1 MSQKNRK
8 RPNAPGNRLKTTILS
23 GNRNLLSQIKCMYLN
38 AHFKGR
44 GILCLLNCST
54 AKVMQLT
61 AIVLLAACLQVCAT
75 ARAQKVTLSGKNVPL
90 KEIFTAIRSQTGYN
104 FIYSNEDLQQV
115 SPISLDVKNAALRD
129 VLDLC
134 FARQPLAYTI
144 VEKIIIVKPRM
155 PEVIT
160 AVGVSG
166 TVTDGATGKP
176 LPGVSVQVKGTS
188 TGTATDEKGHYSL
201 NAPDNA
207 VLVFSYLG
215 YVKKEMPVAGQ
226 STLNAVLSSA
236 NTGLSEVIVV
246 GYGTQRKEDLSGSI
260 ASINYDQQL
269 QNRAIT
275 DVSQALSGLASGI
288 SVSQTSG
295 QPGRDGATLRI
306 RGVGT
311 LNNSDPLVLIDG
323 IVGSLNNINPND
335 VASISILKDAA
346 SAAIYGS
353 RAANGVILVTTKR
366 GKKGKTV
373 INYNGSAGVQQATH
387 LFKPVTDYVTYM
399 QLMNRIQKSDNPDN
413 ADLFQPSTIDA
424 WKNAKDPVL
433 FPNTNWMDVIFGQ
446 GIVTRHNL
454 SIGGGNDKTDYY
466 LSMGYLYNKGIMEST
481 DARKYSLR
489 LNLNHKISDKIK
501 VGANLSSY
509 WNKVNE
515 PFDVTTLLYY
525 SANSVPGVTPT
536 MKKDGVVRYGGR
548 NTDDES
554 TNAINPQQYMDTW
567 FYPQVGQY
575 SFAKLYGEWEIMKDL
590 KWQVNGSAEIYNK
603 ESKQYKYAGAIQNL
617 WNFQKDAIAVDN
629 SAVPAMLTQENNN
642 SLGLTFYST
651 LNYDKVFA
659 QDHHLGVL
667 LGASRE
673 INNNA
678 NFLGSVQGFP
688 SNDTWELSAGLSQP
702 KVSGTSSSATLSSY
716 FGRVNY
722 SYKEK
727 YLLEANLR
735 YDGSSRFATGNRWG
749 VFPSFS
755 GAWRLSKEDFFRNAD
770 ISFVDDIKIRG
781 SWGKLGNQNIGLYQ
795 YMGLYAAGQN
805 YIFGNS
811 LSAGLAP
818 KALPNPDITWESTAT
833 TDVGTDISLFKE
845 KFDITFDWYN
855 RRTSNI
861 LVQLPLSSL
870 YGALTPPY
878 QNVAV
883 VQNRGW
889 EVSLGYKNNIGAVQ
903 YAISGNL
910 SHNDN
915 KVLHYQGN
923 PDVIQSMGN
932 NSIIKQ
938 GLPIGALYGYQAE
951 GTFKN
956 QHDIDTWAKQKLS
969 GTNKPGDLK
978 YADIKA
984 DGVINGN
991 DRTSLGS
998 VIPEYTYGFNLQ
1010 AAYKGVSLYV
1020 LFQGIGGVK
1029 RYYQNLWYTS
1039 AVRYGREINSYFLN
1053 AWSTD
1058 NPNSD
1063 IPRLTTDANSDNTQA
1078 SSFWVQNGA
1087 FLRVKNIQLSYT
1099 LPANWLKKSFV
1110 TGIQVYADAQN
1121 PFTWTRYNGLDPE
1134 TGNYSD
1140 YQIENPNVRIF
1151 SFGINAS
1158 F

>member
-1 MSQKNRK
+1 
-8 RPNAPGNRLKTTILS
+8 
-23 GNRNLLSQIKCMYLN
+23 MYLN
-38 AHFKGR
+38 AHFKGW
-44 GILCLLNCST
+44 GILCLLNSLT

-75 ARAQKVTLSGKNVPL
+75 ARAQKVTISGRNISL
-90 KEIFTAIRSQTGYN
+90 KEIFTEIRSQTGYN
-104 FIYSNEDLQQV
+104 FIYTSEDLQQV
-115 SPISLDVKNAALRD
+115 VPVTLDVKNAALRD
-129 VLDLC
+129 VLDIC
-134 FARQPLAYTI
+134 FAHQPLDYAI
-144 VEKIIIVKPRM
+144 QEKIIIVKPKA
-155 PEVIT
+155 PVLPVAANVT
-160 AVGVSG
+160 G
-166 TVTDGATGKP
+166 TVTDAVTGKP
-176 LPGVSVQVKGTS
+176 LPGVTIQVKGTS
-188 TGTATDEKGHYSL
+188 TGIATDEKGHYSL
-201 NAPDNA
+201 SAPDNA

-215 YVKKEMPVAGQ
+215 YIKKEVPLAGQ
-226 STLNAVLSSA
+226 TTVNIVLSPS
-236 NTGLSEVIVV
+236 NTGLSEVVVV
-246 GYGTQRKEDLSGSI
+246 GYGTQRKEDLSGSVS
-260 ASINYDQQL
+260 SINYDQQL

-275 DVSQALSGLASGI
+275 DVSQALSGLAAGI

-295 QPGRDGATLRI
+295 QPGRDGAVLRI

-323 IVGSLNNINPND
+323 IVGSLNNLNPND

-373 INYNGSAGVQQATH
+373 INYNGSAGVQKATH
-387 LFKPVTDYVTYM
+387 LFEPVTDYVTYM
-399 QLMNRIQKSDNPDN
+399 RLMNRIQKADNPDN
-413 ADLFQPSTIDA
+413 TDLFKPATIDA
-424 WKNAKDPVL
+424 WKNATDPVL

-446 GIVTRHNL
+446 GIITRHNL
-454 SIGGGNDKTDYY
+454 SVSGGNEKTDYY

-481 DARKYSLR
+481 DATKYTLR
-489 LNLNHKISDKIK
+489 LNLDHKISDKIK
-501 VGANLSSY
+501 IGANLNSY

-536 MKKDGVVRYGGR
+536 MTKDGVTRYGGR

-554 TNAINPQQYMDTW
+554 PNAINPQQYMDTW

-603 ESKQYKYAGAIQNL
+603 ESKQYKYSGAVQNL
-617 WNFQKDAIAVDN
+617 WNFQKDEVTVSNASVPSTLYQRNDN
-629 SAVPAMLTQENNN
+629 SLA
-642 SLGLTFYST
+642 LTFYTT
-651 LNYDKVFA
+651 LNYDKTFA
-659 QDHHLGVL
+659 EDHHLSVL

-673 INNNA
+673 TSRNA
-678 NFLGSVQGFP
+678 WFSGSVQGFP

-702 KVSGTSSSATLSSY
+702 IVGGTSSSYALSSY

-722 SYKEK
+722 NYKEK

-735 YDGSSRFATGNRWG
+735 YDGSSRFAAGNRWG
-749 VFPSFS
+749 IFPSFS
-755 GAWRLSKEDFFRNAD
+755 GAWRLSRENFFRNAD
-770 ISFVDDIKIRG
+770 LSFVDDIKIRG

-833 TDVGTDISLFKE
+833 TDIGADISLFRE
-845 KFDITFDWYN
+845 HFDITFDWYN

-889 EVSLGYKNNIGAVQ
+889 EAALGYKNTVGSFQ
-903 YAISGNL
+903 YAVSGNF
-910 SHNDN
+910 SHNSN
-915 KVLHYQGN
+915 KVLRFQGN
-923 PDVIQSMGN
+923 PDVIQSIGN

-938 GLPIGALYGYQAE
+938 GLPIGALYGYQAQ

-956 QHDIDTWAKQKLS
+956 QHDIDNWAKQKLS
-969 GTNKPGDLK
+969 GSNKPGDLK
-978 YADIKA
+978 YADVKQ
-984 DGVINGN
+984 DGVINGS
-991 DRTSLGS
+991 DRTYLGS
-998 VIPEYTYGFNLQ
+998 VIPEYTYGLTLQ
-1010 AAYKGVSLYV
+1010 AGYKGVSFSV
-1020 LFQGIGGVK
+1020 LFQGIAGVK

-1063 IPRLTTDANSDNTQA
+1063 IPRLTTDSNSDNTQA
-1078 SSFWVQNGA
+1078 SSFWVQNGS
-1087 FLRVKNIQLSYT
+1087 FLRVKNMQLSYNF
-1099 LPANWLKKSFV
+1099 PAGWLKKSFIS
-1110 TGIQVYADAQN
+1110 GIQVYADAQN
-1121 PFTWTRYNGLDPE
+1121 PFTWTKYNGLDPE
-1134 TGNYSD
+1134 TGNYTD
-1140 YQIENPNVRIF
+1140 YQIENPNVRTF
-1151 SFGINAS
+1151 SLGINAS